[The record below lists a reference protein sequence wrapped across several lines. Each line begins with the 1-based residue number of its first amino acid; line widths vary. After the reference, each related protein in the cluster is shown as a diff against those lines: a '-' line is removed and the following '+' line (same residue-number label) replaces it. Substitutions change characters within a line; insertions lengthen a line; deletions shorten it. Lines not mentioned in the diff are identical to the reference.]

1 LSRTNRD
8 PGSPIGVDKYCLSH
22 GASGSLVATSAAI
35 SNQAL
40 ALAKFPQFSEYAIVF
55 KALSFMMA
63 AIALW
68 IAPLSV
74 SAEPHYSPD
83 TVVASR
89 GGVSVTMLDVDAAL
103 LGVPPRMRANVMNS
117 PKRIDELVDRL
128 LTTRQ
133 LAAEGKASKL
143 DDNEIFRQA
152 VKLQEERLLSE
163 QDLSNLRETMDL
175 GDVEELAKER
185 YQVNPGAYA
194 VAGATSAR
202 HILIQ
207 TKDRSD
213 EEARKLAKEV
223 HDKAIAGEDF
233 VALVKQYS
241 EDPSKSGNDGLV
253 PGADTDAM
261 DPSFAEAVKKLEKP
275 GDISP
280 VVKSQFGY
288 HIIQLVQ
295 RTPSQ
300 ERSFAQ
306 VKDKIVKEIDSSMRD
321 VRVKEHIDQ
330 LKSMPIDATPEVV
343 ASLRTR
349 YLPKGASDEPEIPQD
364 KK

>member
-1 LSRTNRD
+1 
-8 PGSPIGVDKYCLSH
+8 
-22 GASGSLVATSAAI
+22 
-35 SNQAL
+35 
-40 ALAKFPQFSEYAIVF
+40 VF
-55 KALSFMMA
+55 KALPFLTVA
-63 AIALW
+63 VALW
-68 IAPLSV
+68 IAPFSV
-74 SAEPHYSPD
+74 SAEPRYSPE

-103 LGVPPRMRANVMNS
+103 LGVPQRMRANVMNN

-133 LAAEGKASKL
+133 LAAEGKASRL
-143 DDNEIFRQA
+143 DDNAIFRQA

-163 QDLSNLRETMDL
+163 QDLVNLRETMDI
-175 GDVEELAKER
+175 GDVEQLARER

-194 VAGATSAR
+194 IPGATSAR

-207 TKDRSD
+207 AKDRSD
-213 EEARKLAKEV
+213 EDARKLAKEV
-223 HDKAIAGEDF
+223 HDKAVAGEDF
-233 VALVKQYS
+233 IALVKQYS
-241 EDPSKSGNDGLV
+241 EDPSKGGNDGLV

-261 DPSFAEAVKKLEKP
+261 DPAFAEAVKKLVKP
-275 GDISP
+275 GEISP

-288 HIIQLVQ
+288 HIIQLAQ
-295 RTPSQ
+295 RTESQ
-300 ERSFAQ
+300 ARSFAQ
-306 VKDKIVKEIDSSMRD
+306 VKDKIVKEIDSSLRD

-330 LKSMPIDATPEVV
+330 LKSMQIDAVPDVV

-349 YLPKGASDEPEIPQD
+349 YLPQGATDEPEIPQE

>member
-1 LSRTNRD
+1 
-8 PGSPIGVDKYCLSH
+8 
-22 GASGSLVATSAAI
+22 
-35 SNQAL
+35 
-40 ALAKFPQFSEYAIVF
+40 VF
-55 KALSFMMA
+55 KALPFLIATM
-63 AIALW
+63 ALW

-74 SAEPHYSPD
+74 DAETRYPPD

-89 GGVSVTMLDVDAAL
+89 GGASVTMLDVDAAM
-103 LGVPPRMRANVMNS
+103 LGIPKHMRANVMNS

-133 LAAEGKASKL
+133 LAMEGKDSKL
-143 DDNEIFRQA
+143 DDNAVFRQA

-163 QDLSNLRETMDL
+163 QDIANLRETMDI

-185 YQVNPGAYA
+185 YQVNPNAYA
-194 VAGATSAR
+194 IAGATSAR

-207 TKDRSD
+207 VKNRSD
-213 EEARKLAKEV
+213 EDARKLAKEV

-233 VALVKQYS
+233 IALVKQYS
-241 EDPSKSGNDGLV
+241 DDPSKASNDGLV

-261 DPSFAEAVKKLEKP
+261 DPSFADAVKKLAKP

-295 RTPSQ
+295 RTPGKA
-300 ERSFAQ
+300 RTFAQ
-306 VKDKIVKEIDSSMRD
+306 VKDRIIKEIDSSMRD

-330 LKSMPIDATPEVV
+330 LKSMAIDAKPEVV
-343 ASLRTR
+343 TSLRTR
-349 YLPKGASDEPEIPQD
+349 YLPVGASDEPEIPQD

>member
-1 LSRTNRD
+1 
-8 PGSPIGVDKYCLSH
+8 
-22 GASGSLVATSAAI
+22 
-35 SNQAL
+35 
-40 ALAKFPQFSEYAIVF
+40 VF
-55 KALSFMMA
+55 KALPSFLSA
-63 AIALW
+63 AVLLA
-68 IAPLSV
+68 APLCAT
-74 SAEPHYSPD
+74 AEPHYPAD

-103 LGVPPRMRANVMNS
+103 LGVPARMRANVMNN

-133 LAAEGKASKL
+133 LAAEGKASRL
-143 DDNEIFRQA
+143 DDNAIFRQA

-163 QDLSNLRETMDL
+163 QDLVNLRETMDI
-175 GDVEELAKER
+175 GDVEQLAKER

-194 VAGATSAR
+194 IAGATSAR

-207 TKDRSD
+207 AKDRSD
-213 EEARKLAKEV
+213 EDARKLAKEV
-223 HDKAIAGEDF
+223 HDKAVAGEDF

-241 EDPSKSGNDGLV
+241 EDPSKGGNDGLV

-261 DPSFAEAVKKLEKP
+261 DSAFADAVKKLAKP

-295 RTPSQ
+295 RTESQ
-300 ERSFAQ
+300 ARSFAQ
-306 VKDKIVKEIDSSMRD
+306 VKDKIVKEIDSSLRD

-330 LKSMPIDATPEVV
+330 LKSMPIDAVPDVV

-349 YLPKGASDEPEIPQD
+349 YLPKGATDEPEIPQD